1 MAHLRQDISVLEGTW
16 NPTMLWYARA
26 MAEMWRRPISD
37 RRSWRYLAAIHGV
50 DLSPNGWVGQGIFDP
65 SQEPL
70 PDVNEREEMWDQCQ
84 HAGWYFLPWHRGYVA
99 AFEAIV
105 AQTVQELGGPDDWA
119 LPYWNYLDESNP
131 NARRIPAAF
140 SDPWLPD
147 GSGNPLAMFA
157 RTPTQALT
165 TLLTGSDINLDCM
178 LRTNFTGSPG
188 ANGLGGSPT
197 GFTQFGPQGS
207 SGALE
212 NNPHNFVH
220 VMAGGGF
227 GGYLSDPNYAALDP
241 LFWLHHC
248 NIDRLWSAWLT
259 RSNNVQENG
268 AAWLEGP
275 SPRQFVMP
283 GTDGGL
289 QVFIPSEALP
299 NGRLD
304 ARYDDLYRGTGITPP
319 SGAVPA
325 AVGSPSEGIL
335 MAAQFSNKKALEPQL
350 LGSNDKQLTIGPAPI
365 ATQIRLAAGAVPAA
379 AGPYRV
385 YAFLEGVKGVAP
397 SGSLS
402 VSVAIPGKNQA
413 QSAEAAVLFGLQK
426 ASTEHGSNGLNVS
439 VDITSQVRVIAE
451 QEGGMPETIEVRVQQ
466 ASPLAV
472 GTISV
477 SKVSLIRQ
485 TDA

>member
-1 MAHLRQDISVLEGTW
+1 MAYVRQNIAELEGTW

-26 MAEMWRRPISD
+26 MAEMWRRPIND
-37 RRSWRYLAAIHGV
+37 RRSWRYLAAIHGI
-50 DLSPNGWVGQGIFDP
+50 DLATNGWAGQGIFDP
-65 SQEPL
+65 SQESL
-70 PDVNEREEMWDQCQ
+70 PDASERDEMWDQCQ

-105 AQTVQELGGPDDWA
+105 AQTVQELGGPGDWA
-119 LPYWNYLDESNP
+119 LPYWNYFDESNS

-140 SDPWLPD
+140 SEPWLPD

-165 TLLTGSDINLDCM
+165 TLLTGSDINLDSM
-178 LRTNFTGSPG
+178 SRTHFTGSPG
-188 ANGLGGSPT
+188 ASGLGGSPT
-197 GFTQFGPQGS
+197 GFTQFGPEGS
-207 SGALE
+207 AGALE

-220 VMAGGGF
+220 VMAGGF

-259 RSNNVQENG
+259 QSSKLQENG

-283 GTDGGL
+283 KTDGGL
-289 QVFIPSEALP
+289 QVFVPSEALP
-299 NGRLD
+299 GGRLD
-304 ARYDDLYRGTGITPP
+304 SSYDDLYRGTGIAPPP
-319 SGAVPA
+319 STVPA
-325 AVGSPSEGIL
+325 AVAPSSKGNV
-335 MAAQFSNKKALEPQL
+335 MAAQFSSKKVPEPQL
-350 LGSNDKQLTIGPAPI
+350 LGSNHEQLTVGLAPI
-365 ATQIRLAAGAVPAA
+365 ATQVRLAAGALPAA
-379 AGPYRV
+379 ASAYRV
-385 YAFLEGVKGVAP
+385 YASLEGVKGVAP

-402 VSVAIPGKNQA
+402 VSVTIPGKSQA
-413 QSAEAAVLFGLQK
+413 QRAEAAVLFGLQK
-426 ASTEHGSNGLNVS
+426 ASTEHGSNGLNIS
-439 VDITSQVRVIAE
+439 VDITEQIRVIAE
-451 QEGGMPETIEVRVQQ
+451 QEGAMPETIEVRVQQ

-477 SKVSLIRQ
+477 SKVSIIRQ
-485 TDA
+485 TDT